1 MGAARPKQKRP
12 GEKPRQIRPGV
23 GLSQAEMLYRLGAQD
38 LISYTQISRFE
49 SGEREPS
56 LQLILL
62 CARAANVS
70 TDALIDDD
78 PDLPAKLP
86 AKAEYRL

>member
-1 MGAARPKQKRP
+1 MGAARPKQKRL
-12 GEKPRQIRPGV
+12 GEKLKQIRLSL
-23 GLSQAEMLYRLGAQD
+23 GLSQTEMLHRLGAQD

-62 CARAANVS
+62 YARAANVS
-70 TDALIDDD
+70 TDVLIDDD
-78 PDLPAKLP
+78 LDLPGKLP
-86 AKAEYRL
+86 AKARHRP